1 MSCAGKMRRSTAHA
15 LAALAVLL
23 ATPAMAQGQ
32 GQAAAPA
39 EVAAP
44 PLPPMVASGLEQSIR
59 AQLADPARAKIR
71 VIVHF
76 PGGAGEN
83 GRICGEVIEPGAA
96 GERVRTFVSGYTRA
110 GRVLTRFEEGPFP
123 QFLERD
129 SVFRNC
135 GSRL

>member
-1 MSCAGKMRRSTAHA
+1 MRRSTAHT
-15 LAALAVLL
+15 LGALAVLL
-23 ATPAMAQGQ
+23 ATSAMAQGQ
-32 GQAAAPA
+32 GQSPAPSPA
-39 EVAAP
+39 EIAPP
-44 PLPPMVASGLEQSIR
+44 PLPAMVASGLEQSIR
-59 AQLADPARAKIR
+59 TQLADPSRARIR

-135 GSRL
+135 GPRL